1 MPDFIKNAKKIT
13 KNIDEI
19 ISKSSKKD
27 TQEAVEIIENA
38 QRVFVF
44 GAGRSGLVAKSFAM
58 RLVHLGKE
66 VYFVGDTITPAISRN
81 DVLVVVSGSGE
92 TNSVLRVVQAAKSQ
106 KTRIVAITSNEKSSI
121 GKISDVK
128 IKLKTKVE
136 ESETENYLVRQLV
149 EKRKKIMPM
158 GTLFELSTMIYFD
171 SIIPVLMSEFGISE
185 KYMKGKHTNLE

>member
-13 KNIDEI
+13 KNIETI
-19 ISKSSKKD
+19 ISKSSKRD
-27 TQEAVEIIENA
+27 TKAAVETIESA
-38 QRVFVF
+38 HRVFVF

-81 DVLVVVSGSGE
+81 DALLVVSGSGE
-92 TNSVLRVVQAAKSQ
+92 TTSVLHVVQAARSQ
-106 KTRIVAITSNEKSSI
+106 KSKIITITSNENSSI

-136 ESETENYLVRQLV
+136 ETDTENYLARQLV
-149 EKRKKIMPM
+149 EKNKKIMPM

>member
-13 KNIDEI
+13 KNIETI
-19 ISKSSKKD
+19 ISKSSKRD
-27 TQEAVEIIENA
+27 TKAAVEIIENS
-38 QRVFVF
+38 QKVFVF

-81 DVLVVVSGSGE
+81 DVLLVVSGSGE
-92 TNSVLRVVQAAKSQ
+92 TSSVLHVAQAAKSQ
-106 KTRIVAITSNEKSSI
+106 KSKIITITSNENSSI

-136 ESETENYLVRQLV
+136 ESDTENYLARQLV
-149 EKRKKIMPM
+149 EKNKKIMPM

-171 SIIPVLMSEFGISE
+171 SIIPILMSEFGISE

>member
-1 MPDFIKNAKKIT
+1 MPDFIRNAKKIT
-13 KNIDEI
+13 KNIEEI
-19 ISKSSKKD
+19 ISKVSKKD
-27 TQEAVEIIENA
+27 TQNAVEVIENA

-81 DVLVVVSGSGE
+81 DALIVVSGSGE
-92 TNSVLRVVQAAKSQ
+92 TTSVLHVAQAAKSQ
-106 KTRIVAITSNEKSSI
+106 KAKIIVITSNEKSSI
-121 GKISDVK
+121 SKISNVK
-128 IKLKTKVE
+128 IELKTKLE
-136 ESETENYLVRQLV
+136 DSDTDNYLIRQLV

-171 SIIPVLMSEFGISE
+171 SIIPILMSEFGISE
-185 KYMKGKHTNLE
+185 QYMKGKHTNLE

>member
-1 MPDFIKNAKKIT
+1 MPDFIQNSKKIT
-13 KNIDEI
+13 KNIDQI
-19 ISKSSKKD
+19 ISKVSKKSTKD
-27 TQEAVEIIENA
+27 AVKAIENA

-66 VYFVGDTITPAISRN
+66 VYFVGDTITPAISQN
-81 DVLVVVSGSGE
+81 DTLVVVSGSGE
-92 TNSVLRVVQAAKSQ
+92 TNSVLRVAQAAKSQ
-106 KTRIVAITSNEKSSI
+106 NARIVTITSSPKSSI
-121 GKISDVK
+121 GEISDVK

-136 ESETENYLVRQLV
+136 ESDTENYLARQLV
-149 EKRKKIMPM
+149 EKNKKIMPM

>member
-1 MPDFIKNAKKIT
+1 MPDFIKNTQKIT

-19 ISKSSKKD
+19 ISKVSKKD
-27 TQEAVEIIENA
+27 TQNAVEAIENA
-38 QRVFVF
+38 QRVFIF

-66 VYFVGDTITPAISRN
+66 VYFVGDTITPAILQK
-81 DVLVVVSGSGE
+81 DTLVVVSGSGE
-92 TNSVLRVVQAAKSQ
+92 TSSVLNVAKAARSQAAK
-106 KTRIVAITSNEKSSI
+106 IVTITSNKNSSI

-128 IKLKTKVE
+128 IKLKTKIE
-136 ESETENYLVRQLV
+136 ESNTDNYLARQLV
-149 EKRKKIMPM
+149 KKTNKIMPM

-171 SIIPVLMSEFGISE
+171 SIIPILMSALGISE

>member
-13 KNIDEI
+13 GNIEEI
-19 ISKSSKKD
+19 ISNSSKKD
-27 TQEAVEIIENA
+27 THDAVKEIENA
-38 QRVFVF
+38 QRVFIF

-66 VYFVGDTITPAISRN
+66 VYFVGDTITPAISKN
-81 DVLVVVSGSGE
+81 DALLVVSGSGE
-92 TNSVLRVVQAAKSQ
+92 TSTVLHVVQAAKSQ
-106 KTRIVAITSNEKSSI
+106 KAKIVTITSNEKSSI
-121 GKISDVK
+121 GKLSNVVV
-128 IKLKTKVE
+128 KLKTKLE
-136 ESETENYLVRQLV
+136 PSETDNYLTRQLL
-149 EKRKKIMPM
+149 EKRKNIMPM